1 MTEHQIL
8 HGLLRQTCNKGHLMD
23 YIKVNASR
31 RARIKNK
38 PYSILSLV
46 NDIKRE
52 REYKKNK
59 AEFENL
65 DKSQLRDLILNK
77 KER

>member
-1 MTEHQIL
+1 
-8 HGLLRQTCNKGHLMD
+8 MD